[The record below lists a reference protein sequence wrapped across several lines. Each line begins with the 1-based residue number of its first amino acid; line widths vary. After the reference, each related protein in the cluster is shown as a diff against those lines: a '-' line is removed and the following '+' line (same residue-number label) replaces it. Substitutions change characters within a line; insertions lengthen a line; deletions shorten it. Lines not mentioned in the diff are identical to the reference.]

1 MLLKNNIMC
10 GFYFS
15 NFFVSEF
22 DVRKRLSRAQFRGP
36 DFSDVKIEGCYSF
49 GHNRLSIIDL
59 DSRSNQPFSYMN
71 YIVVYNG
78 EIYNYREIRSSLI
91 LEGYEFS
98 TDSDTEVL
106 CASYDKWGV
115 NCLNEFIGMFSFVI
129 FNKLNNEI
137 FCARDRLGVKPFYYA
152 LDNGRLEVASQLS
165 MIEHKEEIDNDAL
178 HLYLKYGYI
187 PTPKSIYSN
196 VKKLEAGSY
205 FILNNKECDIKPL
218 AYWSLHSGRHE
229 VSCASETL
237 RRWQILIEEAVRIR
251 LNADVNLGT
260 FLSSGV
266 DSTLVSKYASLFSK
280 DISSTFTVGFDEF
293 EFNESNLAREISHK
307 IGIKNICVNFNPN
320 DLLSELGPFFVAFD
334 EPFSDIAALP
344 SLALSREFKKNMTVA
359 LSGDGGDELFLGYKN
374 YKYLPL
380 LEFIIRIPFFIRRV
394 FRTVLSLLIFILP
407 SRRLLYLHG
416 VLSQRNLNELALS
429 FFADFSQT
437 SRIQK
442 CHALNSGIFDLLNLH
457 SGLLEKIAV
466 LNVRLW
472 LESNSNVKTDR
483 SSMFYGVELRS
494 PFLDHRLY
502 DFWKT
507 IKLKSLYDSG
517 RKNILRGLLNLF
529 ELGEYVSRKKRGFSV
544 PINDWIK
551 GSMRSEI
558 DSLSN
563 CKAIFEE
570 VGVSYYRFKYIVLLN
585 NWGLINRGNW
595 IWRIFVLIKWHENQI
610 KK

>member
-15 NFFVSEF
+15 NFFVSEL

-36 DFSDVKIEGCYSF
+36 DFSGVKIEGCYSF

-78 EIYNYREIRSSLI
+78 EIYNYREIRSCLI
-91 LEGYEFS
+91 LDGYEFS

-129 FNKLNNEI
+129 FNKFNNEI

-152 LDNGRLEVASQLS
+152 LDNSRLEVASQLI

-205 FILNNKECDIKPL
+205 FILNNKVCDIKPV
-218 AYWSLHSGRHE
+218 AYWSLHSGGHE
-229 VSCASETL
+229 VSCSSDTL

-251 LNADVNLGT
+251 LNADVKLGT

-280 DISSTFTVGFDEF
+280 DVSSTFTVGFDEF
-293 EFNESNLAREISHK
+293 EFDESNLAREISHK
-307 IGIKNICVNFNPN
+307 IGIKNTCVNFNPN
-320 DLLSELGPFFVAFD
+320 NLLSELGPFFVAFD

-394 FRTVLSLLIFILP
+394 FRTVLSILIFILP
-407 SRRLLYLHG
+407 ARRLLYLHG

-442 CHALNSGIFDLLNLH
+442 CHALNSGILDLLNLH